1 MMNAL
6 NATGAV
12 RRQMTAVVFRTLIFV
27 AATLAAAC
35 IAAAPA
41 AAAGGAKLTLTR
53 VSGLQYAGVQ
63 ATVKINGKQVAGLWS
78 GASTTV
84 DIAPGANVITVDA
97 STYPGSWTQT
107 LNVKPGARYTIE
119 ISPHSSGTAML
130 GLIGMAMEANSKS
143 KQGGAFQMRVVTG
156 R

>member
-1 MMNAL
+1 MTNVL
-6 NATGAV
+6 NAVGAY
-12 RRQMTAVVFRTLIFV
+12 RRQMTAVVLRTLIVV
-27 AATLAAAC
+27 ATSVAVTG
-35 IAAAPA
+35 IAVAPA

-63 ATVKINGKQVAGLWS
+63 ATVKVNGKQVAGLWS
-78 GASTTV
+78 GASATV
-84 DIAPGANVITVDA
+84 DVAPGANVITVDA

-130 GLIGMAMEANSKS
+130 GLVGMAIEAGSKS